1 MSKSTPEGAVKE
13 KIKYHLEK
21 LGIIPAGQAVK
32 VTHEHSGWYYMP
44 ISNGMGVH
52 GIPDFIGHYRGEFFA
67 IEAKA
72 PAKPGKPRNEPS
84 ALQEIQLHAIDRT
97 GGIRA
102 VVDSE
107 EEMLNFM
114 VREGWIA

>member
-13 KIKYHLEK
+13 MIKARLEA
-21 LGIIPAGQAVK
+21 LGCIPAGKSAK
-32 VTHEHSGWYYMP
+32 VDHTHSGWYYMP
-44 ISNGMGVH
+44 VSNGMGVH

-72 PAKPGKPRNEPS
+72 PGKKPS

-107 EEMLNFM
+107 EEMVNFM
-114 VREGWIA
+114 IREEWIN

>member
-13 KIKYHLEK
+13 MIKARLEAI
-21 LGIIPAGQAVK
+21 GCISAGKSHK
-32 VTHEHSGWYYMP
+32 VDHTHTGWYYMP
-44 ISNGMGVH
+44 VSNGMGVH

-97 GGIRA
+97 GAIRA

-107 EEMLNFM
+107 ESMTDFM
-114 VREGWIA
+114 IREEWIK